1 MSRYMNNDT
10 SNCTE
15 IWAGTAFYQDCFD
28 QTVCLRQTDGVYEFF
43 KHGNDTY
50 KKVLVAG
57 YVMAGFFAGFIF
69 IIFLFSST

>member
-28 QTVCLRQTDGVYEFF
+28 QTVCLGQTDGEILINII
-43 KHGNDTY
+43 G
-50 KKVLVAG
+50 
-57 YVMAGFFAGFIF
+57 IF
-69 IIFLFSST
+69 